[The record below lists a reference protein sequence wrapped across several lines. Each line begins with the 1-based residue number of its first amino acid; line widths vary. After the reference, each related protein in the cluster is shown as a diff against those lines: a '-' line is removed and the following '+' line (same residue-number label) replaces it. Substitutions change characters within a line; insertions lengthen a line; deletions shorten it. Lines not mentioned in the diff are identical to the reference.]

1 MASPGIAYGIEY
13 VPYVCAGAGAAADD
27 EEPLRRRRLN
37 ENERCLPL
45 TAGAVEGRDGASDG
59 PVDPKLMS
67 PPGMIAEPE
76 KLPSSSS
83 SSSRC
88 LLLLRRLASFFIA
101 DRRALG

>member
-1 MASPGIAYGIEY
+1 MAYGIEY
-13 VPYVCAGAGAAADD
+13 VPYADAGAGAAAEDD
-27 EEPLRRRRLN
+27 EPLRRRRLN

-67 PPGMIAEPE
+67 PPGMIAGPE